1 MRLLGKRLGVVV
13 TVVSALG
20 LAVACGSDDGGG
32 DGDGDGDGSG
42 GEQGDGDGDGSGGE
56 QGDGDGDGTGGR
68 NAPSGGMGGED
79 NMGGGGM
86 GGGGPI
92 DECDT
97 DVTFPTELSVTPR
110 DDSNPWG
117 VNDFDDATI
126 EYAECGAAI
135 VTAILP
141 HEVGWEDADPSESN
155 SEQTHFEVQGVYYPL
170 GDLTDKMLNLTI
182 KLLDDGRSSSAE
194 NGGFNVYLGA
204 IDGDDYTEAST
215 PWDGDHDNVNGDS
228 NYPGYSG
235 SLYNAN
241 DEVKLSIALPTGGA
255 FDAAG
260 VYKIFVRIE
269 NKNWSGPV
277 FDYDEAQFEIS
288 NLSVDDAP

>member
-170 GDLTDKMLNLTI
+170 GDLTDKML
-182 KLLDDGRSSSAE
+182 
-194 NGGFNVYLGA
+194 
-204 IDGDDYTEAST
+204 
-215 PWDGDHDNVNGDS
+215 
-228 NYPGYSG
+228 
-235 SLYNAN
+235 
-241 DEVKLSIALPTGGA
+241 
-255 FDAAG
+255 
-260 VYKIFVRIE
+260 
-269 NKNWSGPV
+269 
-277 FDYDEAQFEIS
+277 
-288 NLSVDDAP
+288 